1 MAANVYQRWQHLRK
15 SYRAILLVF
24 SILLI
29 LAVAGLIF
37 ESIASRR
44 DEKDF
49 PAPGIRVET
58 DLGRMHLFCQGE
70 GDITVV
76 AEAGLGDSSLVWE
89 KVQPEIIE
97 VTRMCTYDRPGLG
110 WSDPVG
116 RVLTA
121 EEIAENLHQLLER
134 GGEEGPFILVAH
146 SIGGIYVREYIHQY
160 PAQVVGL
167 VLVDSSH
174 ENQRNILPAYSIE
187 ASDSYGNTVETIA
200 SVGSVL
206 HPFGVPRTFK
216 LFEQLLEDNYSAQTR
231 EAILARMYQPH
242 FYHSFDN
249 EMKTGTVETSRS
261 GALSDLGDL
270 PLIVLSQ
277 GYGENNTGLPDEQ
290 FDELRDLNMEMQ
302 HELAGLSGNSELV
315 IAEESG
321 HYIHLDQPELVVD
334 AIQRVMELN
343 SQD

>member
-1 MAANVYQRWQHLRK
+1 
-15 SYRAILLVF
+15 
-24 SILLI
+24 
-29 LAVAGLIF
+29 
-37 ESIASRR
+37 
-44 DEKDF
+44 
-49 PAPGIRVET
+49 
-58 DLGRMHLFCQGE
+58 
-70 GDITVV
+70 
-76 AEAGLGDSSLVWE
+76 
-89 KVQPEIIE
+89 
-97 VTRMCTYDRPGLG
+97 
-110 WSDPVG
+110 
-116 RVLTA
+116 
-121 EEIAENLHQLLER
+121 
-134 GGEEGPFILVAH
+134 
-146 SIGGIYVREYIHQY
+146 
-160 PAQVVGL
+160 
-167 VLVDSSH
+167 
-174 ENQRNILPAYSIE
+174 
-187 ASDSYGNTVETIA
+187 
-200 SVGSVL
+200 
-206 HPFGVPRTFK
+206 
-216 LFEQLLEDNYSAQTR
+216 
-231 EAILARMYQPH
+231 MYQPH